1 MTESD
6 SEWHR
11 DRWTISTDPA
21 RIDLEV
27 VFDFLSE
34 EAYWAQGRERD
45 VVERSVAGSL
55 VFGVYDA
62 DRQIGFA
69 RAVTDRATF
78 AWICDVFILPEARG
92 NGLGVWLME
101 CIVAHPLLQG
111 LRRMFLATRDAHDL
125 YRKVGFS
132 ELPEPSRF
140 MIRQAPRPPT

>member
-1 MTESD
+1 MTESV
-6 SEWHR
+6 SEWRR

-55 VFGVYDA
+55 VFGVYDGE
-62 DRQIGFA
+62 RQIGFA

-78 AWICDVFILPEARG
+78 AWICDVF
-92 NGLGVWLME
+92 
-101 CIVAHPLLQG
+101 
-111 LRRMFLATRDAHDL
+111 
-125 YRKVGFS
+125 
-132 ELPEPSRF
+132 
-140 MIRQAPRPPT
+140 